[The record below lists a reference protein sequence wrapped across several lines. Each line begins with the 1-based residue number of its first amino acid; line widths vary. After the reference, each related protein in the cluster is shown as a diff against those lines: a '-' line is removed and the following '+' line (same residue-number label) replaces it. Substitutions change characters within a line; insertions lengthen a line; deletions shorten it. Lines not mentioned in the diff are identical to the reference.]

1 MMSGDLSRAVE
12 VLRSGG
18 YTAVFCRGDTL
29 YTERARGVTPLLS
42 RLDAG
47 DALCGY
53 AAADKVVGRGAAF
66 LYLALGIGELYAEV
80 LSEPAQALLSA
91 HGVSVTAGRV
101 VPYIVNRSGDG
112 QCPIERAVTGIDT
125 PSEAIAAIRVTL
137 KKLAA
142 TKKD

>member
-1 MMSGDLSRAVE
+1 MTTVSLQNAIKTLKE
-12 VLRSGG
+12 GG
-18 YTAVFCRGDTL
+18 YTVVLQRGGDARTS
-29 YTERARGVTPLLS
+29 RARGVAPLLS
-42 RLDAG
+42 WLDSGECLAEF
-47 DALCGY
+47 

-91 HGVSVTAGRV
+91 HGVSVTAGTV